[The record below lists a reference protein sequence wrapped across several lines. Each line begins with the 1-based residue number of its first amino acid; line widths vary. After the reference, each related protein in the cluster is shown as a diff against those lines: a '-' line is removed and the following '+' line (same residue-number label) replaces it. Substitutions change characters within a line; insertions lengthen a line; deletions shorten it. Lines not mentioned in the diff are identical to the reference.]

1 MSIKKSPKATVT
13 NVTHCSACGNNHQ
26 KVFFRRMQVPKV
38 ENGVE
43 YWYYGM
49 CPVEMSVIYMTEDKG
64 T

>member
-13 NVTHCSACGNNHQ
+13 NVTNCSACGHSHQ

-49 CPVEMSVIYMTEDKG
+49 CPVEQSVIYMTEDKVN
-64 T
+64 

>member
-1 MSIKKSPKATVT
+1 MTTKKPSKATVVS
-13 NVTHCSACGNNHQ
+13 VTHCSACGNNHQ